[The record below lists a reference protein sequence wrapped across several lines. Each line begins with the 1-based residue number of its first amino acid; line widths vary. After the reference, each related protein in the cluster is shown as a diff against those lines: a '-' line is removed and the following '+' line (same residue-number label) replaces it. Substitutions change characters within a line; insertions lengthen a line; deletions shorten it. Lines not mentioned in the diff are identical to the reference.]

1 MCMDNNGTQNQKS
14 TATEPDLDWS
24 QIQET
29 VMMLNLAVAQIDRA
43 MNEGGDSISTLT
55 HSFTSMAG
63 SASIIAEACSE
74 LPNSTEKTAILKNS
88 QAVSAQ
94 MQSAIM
100 AFQFYDKLSQRLNHV
115 CNSLASLS
123 RLIGDPDRLFS
134 PYEWR
139 GLQQKIRSKY
149 PTEADKLMFD
159 ALLNG
164 ATVEEALNMTTTESP
179 AETED
184 IELF

>member
-1 MCMDNNGTQNQKS
+1 MSDQHALQQKS
-14 TATEPDLDWS
+14 SAIQPDLDWS

-43 MNEGGDSISTLT
+43 MNEGGDSVSALT
-55 HSFTSMAG
+55 NSFTSMAG
-63 SASIIAEACSE
+63 SASVIAEAGAG
-74 LPNSTEKTAILKNS
+74 LPDNEAKTAIMNNS
-88 QAVSAQ
+88 HAISAQ
-94 MQSAIM
+94 MQSAIV

-115 CNSLASLS
+115 CNSLGSLS
-123 RLIGDPDRLFS
+123 ELIGDANRLFS

-149 PTEADKLMFD
+149 PTEADKRMFD
-159 ALLNG
+159 ALLAG
-164 ATVEEALNMTTTESP
+164 ASVEEVLNASETES
-179 AETED
+179 EQEDD

>member
-1 MCMDNNGTQNQKS
+1 MSDNDELQQKS
-14 TATEPDLDWS
+14 TSNAPDLDWS

-29 VMMLNLAVAQIDRA
+29 VMMLSLAVAQIDRA
-43 MNEGGDSISTLT
+43 MNEGTDSVSALT
-55 HSFTSMAG
+55 NSFTSMAG
-63 SASIIAEACSE
+63 SASVIDEACTD
-74 LPNSTEKTAILKNS
+74 LPDSDAKTAILNNS
-88 QAVSAQ
+88 QAIAAQ
-94 MQSAIM
+94 MQSAIV

-123 RLIGDPDRLFS
+123 ELVGDSKRLFS

-149 PTEADKLMFD
+149 PTESDKHMFD
-159 ALLNG
+159 ALLAG
-164 ATVEEALNMTTTESP
+164 ASVEDALKVSERKNEEE
-179 AETED
+179 ETDD